1 MLLLHVLLHDSPG
14 LDVDTDHILE
24 MACIITDGDMNIV
37 AEVYYTLCTV
47 V

>member
-1 MLLLHVLLHDSPG
+1 MQPHTG

-37 AEVYYTLCTV
+37 AEVCSMAVHTPTTKQQ
-47 V
+47 